1 MHKILLKDL
10 FGRNNME
17 LSKFIHGDKKA
28 IIIRQEFNYTVEYY
42 IKNKIVSKENTADL
56 DRAESL
62 AEDFILE
69 SGNGPTLLTEN
80 A

>member
-1 MHKILLKDL
+1 
-10 FGRNNME
+10 ME

-42 IKNKIVSKENTADL
+42 IKNKIVSKEITADL

>member
-1 MHKILLKDL
+1 MHKPLLKNL

-17 LSKFIHGDKKA
+17 LSKFTNGDKKA

-42 IKNKIVSKENTADL
+42 IKNKIVSKENTADFA
-56 DRAESL
+56 RAESL

-69 SGNGPTLLTEN
+69 GDNGPTLLTEN

>member
-1 MHKILLKDL
+1 
-10 FGRNNME
+10 ME
-17 LSKFIHGDKKA
+17 LSKFTNGDKKA

-42 IKNKIVSKENTADL
+42 IKNKIVSKEITADFA
-56 DRAESL
+56 RAESL

-69 SGNGPTLLTEN
+69 GGNGPTLLTEN

>member
-1 MHKILLKDL
+1 MHKPLLKDL

-17 LSKFIHGDKKA
+17 LSKFTNGDKKA

-42 IKNKIVSKENTADL
+42 IKNKIVSKEITADFA
-56 DRAESL
+56 RAESL